1 MSFCDLSTREEIFV
15 GANNVIKLIPL
26 SNVLT
31 NTVLDMTGVTLVEVC
46 VGAVDDDSSGV
57 SPPITWAEEAISGVD
72 TWVISIQ
79 AGLFPSLALGEQNMR
94 VTVTS
99 SDYPDGLV
107 VAHDIPVNVIAA
119 C

>member
-1 MSFCDLSTREEIFV
+1 MSFCNLNSRENIFI
-15 GANNVIKLIPL
+15 GANNVMKLVPL

-31 NTVLDMTGVTLVEVC
+31 GALLDMTGVTVVRVC
-46 VGAVDDDSSGV
+46 VGNIEDDSTGAT
-57 SPPITWAEEAISGVD
+57 PPIFWAQETIDTVL

-79 AGLFPSLALGEQNMR
+79 AGLFPSIVVGEQHMR
-94 VTVTS
+94 VTVVS

-107 VAHDIPVNVIAA
+107 VAHDIPVTVIAD